1 MRCLLADES
10 KDSAMGEASDY
21 NEVRDT
27 IVDDV
32 LEAVESGVD
41 LYEAVSDAIDAH
53 TIYDYDKMAVIEHFG
68 TFSIDS
74 AFNDAYD
81 DFEQEI
87 LEQVDMYDLD
97 EDEEDEE

>member
-1 MRCLLADES
+1 MRCLFADES

-32 LEAVESGVD
+32 LEAVADGVD

-87 LEQVDMYDLD
+87 LEQVDMYDTD
-97 EDEEDEE
+97 ESEEDEE

>member
-10 KDSAMGEASDY
+10 KGNAMGEASDY

-68 TFSIDS
+68 TLDIDS
-74 AFNDAYD
+74 AFNDAYG

-97 EDEEDEE
+97 EDEEGEE